1 MANEQAKQVLQQ
13 GIAAARAGQQ
23 TQARQLLQEAVKRD
37 PKSKAAWLWLSS
49 VAKDNQERIFCLK
62 QLLALDPNDDN
73 AIKGLKQLGVQ
84 VTAGAPPAPP
94 TAGVPMIDEQ
104 KLNASMTQLDPILQ
118 GYQPIPSH
126 PLPFEW
132 TKKRRGRVGD
142 SSATLLRVGL
152 IGGAVIVLLAIIGG
166 GVFAASKLGVAGAI
180 LSTPTPTF
188 TATPTVT
195 PTPGV

>member
-23 TQARQLLQEAVKRD
+23 AQARQLLQEAVKRD

-62 QLLALDPNDDN
+62 QLLALDPNDEN

-94 TAGVPMIDEQ
+94 SAGIPLVDEQ
-104 KLNASMTQLDPILQ
+104 KLNTSMAQLDPILQ
-118 GYQPIPSH
+118 GYHAMPTQQ
-126 PLPFEW
+126 LPFAW

-142 SSATLLRVGL
+142 SSAALLRIGLVGGTL
-152 IGGAVIVLLAIIGG
+152 KRGG
-166 GVFAASKLGVAGAI
+166 
-180 LSTPTPTF
+180 PHEP
-188 TATPTVT
+188 PR
-195 PTPGV
+195 